1 MNNTHIDDMRLKPL
15 IYRFAWIYTLCCI
28 LLAILSY
35 LLDEYADRE
44 MPSVVA
50 GITPLIVAI
59 YGTAQLFGQT
69 YARPITPYE
78 RIELAKKSTLVI
90 FAINLILA
98 LMALAALLLS
108 GELQID
114 TIHAL
119 LMRNPVMIG
128 IAGFIILVLLLM
140 SYTVAWMLYP
150 TATSAFLKNSKPPQ

>member
-15 IYRFAWIYTLCCI
+15 MYRFAWIYTLCCI
-28 LLAILSY
+28 VLAILSY

-44 MPSVVA
+44 IPSIVA
-50 GITPLIVAI
+50 GITPLVVAI
-59 YGTAQLFGQT
+59 YGTAQLFAQT

-78 RIELAKKSTLVI
+78 RIELAKKSTLVVL
-90 FAINLILA
+90 AINFVLA
-98 LMALAALLLS
+98 LIALAALLLS

-114 TIHAL
+114 TIYSL

-128 IAGFIILVLLLM
+128 IAGLIILVLLLM